1 MAATSRAA
9 ETERVAAA
17 EKEAATRSGAEAKA
31 QLDAA
36 NATIAKQSEEQKALK
51 EAADKSNKTITQL
64 KQLGRKFKEQSQ
76 QLTNEKSE
84 LQKALDAAVAQ
95 AGVGAAGE
103 DGDGEKEREIAELR
117 EKLQGPIV

>member
-9 ETERVAAA
+9 ETERAAAA

-95 AGVGAAGE
+95 AGVGAGE
-103 DGDGEKEREIAELR
+103 DGDGEKEREISELR
-117 EKLQGPIV
+117 EKLQGRIV

>member
-9 ETERVAAA
+9 ETERAAAA

-95 AGVGAAGE
+95 VGVGAADE

>member
-95 AGVGAAGE
+95 AGVGSGE

-117 EKLQGPIV
+117 EKLQGRIV

>member
-9 ETERVAAA
+9 ETERAAAA